1 MNPHLRHILKY
12 FLLLMVVLFLTTPL
26 TQHIPETEI
35 TLRAV
40 AQYGLSC
47 IGAYA
52 ILVMGSHLYRL
63 VLEMRHPAEI
73 TGTETTDVTTP
84 TGMAV
89 LSTPERLISTARHEA
104 SHTVA
109 VLALGH
115 HVINVSTAQ
124 HLDLQR
130 QGVSTGHCQWAHA
143 DEQIASF
150 DHIVIA
156 LAGLIGEQPSSP
168 LSLNGSRDDHQDAW
182 HYTLAYCATA
192 TERLQPSDVMDHAMI
207 TARNII
213 AENIETIDELTQ
225 LLAANGS
232 AGVSLTGEEL
242 EQQLSTPVMPYVQP
256 NESPTR

>member
-1 MNPHLRHILKY
+1 MA
-12 FLLLMVVLFLTTPL
+12 VLFLSTPL

-63 VLEMRHPAEI
+63 VLPSRDHRNRS
-73 TGTETTDVTTP
+73 
-84 TGMAV
+84 MAV

-104 SHTVA
+104 SHAVA

-115 HVINVSTAQ
+115 HVIQVSTTQ
-124 HLDLQR
+124 HLALQR
-130 QGVSTGHCQWAHA
+130 QGVSAGHCQWAHA

-213 AENIETIDELTQ
+213 AENIEPIDELTQ

-242 EQQLSTPVMPYVQP
+242 EQQLNTPVMPYVQP